1 MTSNSVLARMVGVAL
16 ACFATTGG
24 SIAAELVQGSGHSI
38 RLGAYAGV
46 LFFTIEERDFRVVA
60 TVDSGPDEPPL
71 RFISTLQHGQQM
83 VISVPRA
90 FGQAPLEFQVVRN
103 GDVLLVNDQLTSETA
118 ELADQGPVAQ

>member
-1 MTSNSVLARMVGVAL
+1 MTSNSVLARTVGVAL

-46 LFFTIEERDFRVVA
+46 LFYTIEERDFRVVA
-60 TVDSGPDEPPL
+60 TVASGPDEPPI
-71 RFISTLQHGQQM
+71 RFIAALQHGQQM

-90 FGQAPLEFQVVRN
+90 FGQAPLEFQIVRD
-103 GDVLLVNDQLTSETA
+103 GDVLLVDDKLTAETA
-118 ELADQGPVAQ
+118 ELADKGPVAQ